1 MARRTGKAPQ
11 AAASSSSSH
20 TRRRADHH
28 RAGEAKG
35 SAATTG
41 GKAASSSSKPRG
53 IHDIYD
59 FAVEQHQ
66 GKGKGAGRHLKR
78 VKAGNSTD
86 DADSDRRQG
95 RRDFDDE
102 DASEEE
108 EQPRRDQTYL
118 EDSDDDNANAIAE
131 EDDSDI
137 DSDEAFAA
145 SDEER
150 YEDVDFGKS
159 SSKDPRLNRHSNAVD
174 GEDMNGN
181 VDDEEDEEEEEEEEE
196 GMVDLSKMLDADGSE
211 DADTDSGEEGD
222 EGSDVGDDRL
232 NDLASRYAQ
241 PSNKRSVQDNG
252 DSVTGAKRQRRVLA
266 ERTEAVPESDFAAPS
281 GSGSNKRAL
290 ALEDFLAPLSNAAP
304 GTHTA
309 LRNDT
314 KALHDLGSSDKHN
327 LKASRRGGGALSAP
341 LPAVVRDRLQR
352 AAGYDLSKEEA
363 EKWQST
369 IKRLREAEHISFPL
383 QGGPSR
389 PKATTA
395 QMSATFKPT
404 NAFENE
410 IEQILQGEG
419 LSEAQI
425 NKSEELAMRQM
436 DPAEVERRRDELRKM
451 RDLMFRAEQKAKR
464 VSKIKSKTYRK
475 IARKDKDK
483 ERERL
488 REAGVLDVDEDEDNE
503 DLDGQI
509 KAERDRAQERATLK
523 HKNTGKWA
531 KATLGRKDL
540 SEDVDARQALN
551 DQLQRS
557 EQLRRRIKGLGDS
570 SEDDSDSSDEDDRAH
585 EDPRQGALDELR
597 ALDSAVDRTG
607 SDNTGKKG
615 VWNMKFM
622 QDARNRDDAVADQ
635 AREELERE
643 LRAMKEDRDNT
654 DDSTSSG
661 DETPM
666 VGRRK
671 LGGQLLQPEKNRAA
685 GDGVTRP
692 LPSGDVDQGEDSSDE
707 ALDAHAA
714 PARSPN
720 SHWKPSRPSLATP
733 DAYES
738 PSSNPWLS
746 GQVRSPGAGKT
757 LVDKA
762 SSTASK
768 SARKLEKRKSK
779 ATQVRSEEQQDAQ
792 LDIDPKAML
801 GSGGNKTKKGLQIQP
816 SAPPAPSSSKISRA
830 ARDDDGADADS
841 EDEAEDGDE
850 PVEVSG
856 GAARNRKKAISQ
868 RDLIAEAFAGDDV
881 AAEFASEK
889 ARQIEADAPREVD
902 TTLPGWG
909 AWGGKGIKKSHKTG
923 AAQAAQ
929 KKANMKLIPG
939 MDASQRRDANMA
951 NVIINERRDKKAEKY
966 KAKELPY
973 PYTSAEQ
980 YEASLAQPLGQEWN
994 TLTQNQRLTMPR
1006 VLKPKPGA
1014 VIKPIQRV
1022 G

>member
-11 AAASSSSSH
+11 ASSSSSH
-20 TRRRADHH
+20 TRRRTDHH
-28 RAGEAKG
+28 KAGQANG
-35 SAATTG
+35 SAAN
-41 GKAASSSSKPRG
+41 GKVASSSSSSSSKPRG

-59 FAVEQHQ
+59 FAVQQEDN
-66 GKGKGAGRHLKR
+66 KDKRAGRSLQR
-78 VKAGNSTD
+78 VKAGTSAD
-86 DADSDRRQG
+86 DADAMAGHRRG
-95 RRDFDDE
+95 RRNFDDDE
-102 DASEEE
+102 ASED

-118 EDSDDDNANAIAE
+118 EDSDDEGANAIAE

-159 SSKDPRLNRHSNAVD
+159 RSKAARSNRRRNSPD
-174 GEDMNGN
+174 EESMEGESADQEE
-181 VDDEEDEEEEEEEEE
+181 DDEDVE
-196 GMVDLSKMLDADGSE
+196 GMVDLSKMLDAEDSE
-211 DADTDSGEEGD
+211 EVVEDSGEED
-222 EGSDVGDDRL
+222 DAGSDVGDDRL

-241 PSNKRSVQDNG
+241 PSNKRSLQDRG
-252 DSVTGAKRQRRVLA
+252 DSAQTTKRQRRVLS

-281 GSGSNKRAL
+281 GSGSNRRAL

-304 GTHTA
+304 GTQTA

-314 KALHDLGSSDKHN
+314 KALHDLASSGNHN

-352 AAGYDLSKEEA
+352 AAGYDLSREEA

-369 IKRLREAEHISFPL
+369 IKRLREAEHIAFPL
-383 QGGPSR
+383 QSGPSR

-404 NAFENE
+404 NDFENE
-410 IEQILQGEG
+410 IENILQGEG

-475 IARKDKDK
+475 IARKDKEK

-488 REAGVLDVDEDEDNE
+488 REAGVLDDEEGDDDEDLE
-503 DLDGQI
+503 GQI

-540 SEDVDARQALN
+540 SDDVDARQALN
-551 DQLQRS
+551 EQLQRS

-570 SEDDSDSSDEDDRAH
+570 SGDDSDSSEHDDRGDD
-585 EDPRQGALDELR
+585 DPRQGALDDLR
-597 ALDSAVDRTG
+597 ALDSNANETS
-607 SDNTGKKG
+607 SDNSGKKG

-622 QDARNRDDAVADQ
+622 QDARSRDEAVADQ
-635 AREELERE
+635 ARNQLEKE
-643 LRAMKEDRDNT
+643 LRAMKEDRDVS
-654 DDSTSSG
+654 DEPGSSE
-661 DETPM
+661 DEAPL
-666 VGRRK
+666 VGRRTF
-671 LGGQLLQPEKNRAA
+671 GGQASRLDMTRVGGVDVSKNSSSAA
-685 GDGVTRP
+685 GGE
-692 LPSGDVDQGEDSSDE
+692 DQDSSDE
-707 ALDAHAA
+707 AVDVQSPAA
-714 PARSPN
+714 PRSAAQ
-720 SHWKPSRPSLATP
+720 SKPPRPSLATP
-733 DAYES
+733 DLHES
-738 PSSNPWLS
+738 TTNNPWLS
-746 GQVRSPGAGKT
+746 GKVRSQGAGET

-762 SSTASK
+762 SSSASK
-768 SARKLEKRKSK
+768 SARKLEKQKGKASQAKS
-779 ATQVRSEEQQDAQ
+779 QDQQDAQ
-792 LDIDPKAML
+792 LDIDPAAMIGLAGAKA
-801 GSGGNKTKKGLQIQP
+801 KTGLQLQP
-816 SAPPAPSSSKISRA
+816 SAPRQVT
-830 ARDDDGADADS
+830 REDDADADS
-841 EDEAEDGDE
+841 DDESDE
-850 PVEVSG
+850 GGNFLEVG
-856 GAARNRKKAISQ
+856 GGGGRKQKQALSQ

-909 AWGGKGIKKSHKTG
+909 AWGGKGIKKGHKSS
-923 AAQAAQ
+923 AAQAAR

-939 MDASQRRDANMA
+939 LDASQRRDANMA